1 MRIGM
6 TFLPGYRISWFT
18 WVLLLDTP
26 GIQEGVISTEMVA
39 LNLKGKPEAEIST
52 TKNPLMAL

>member
-1 MRIGM
+1 MI
-6 TFLPGYRISWFT
+6 FLPGYRISWFT
-18 WVLLLDTP
+18 RVLILDTS
-26 GIQEGVISTEMVA
+26 GMQEWVISTEMVA